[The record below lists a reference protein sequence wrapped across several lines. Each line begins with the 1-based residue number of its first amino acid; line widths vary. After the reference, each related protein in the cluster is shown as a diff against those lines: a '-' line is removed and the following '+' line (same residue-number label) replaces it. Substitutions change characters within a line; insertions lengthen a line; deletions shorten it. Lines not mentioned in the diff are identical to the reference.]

1 MGNLL
6 VDNIGANLGM
16 NRQYG
21 FFEDFLEYTTG
32 DLFSDVQADT
42 GATVAIDA
50 DGEGGL
56 VLLTTGATDNNEA
69 YLFSTRELFLFAAN
83 RPLVCEARIQY
94 AEANTDDANVLFGF
108 MDAIAANSLLDDGGG
123 PKASYSGALFY
134 KADRDTVWTVEN
146 SIGSTQKA
154 TQLTAD
160 NSLDGTTQTAGGSA
174 YQLLTIEVNPH
185 GGGSSDI
192 TFWIDDVLV
201 AKHKDQTYASATQ
214 MMVGCGVKA
223 GGANS
228 EVVTVDYINA
238 YQLR

>member
-6 VDNIGANLGM
+6 VDNIGSNLGLH
-16 NRQYG
+16 RQYG
-21 FFEDFLEYTTG
+21 FFEDFLEFVDG
-32 DLFSDVQADT
+32 DLFSKVDADS
-42 GATVAIDA
+42 GATAAIDA

-69 YLFSTRELFLFAAN
+69 YLFSTQELFKFAAN

-94 AEANTDDANVLFGF
+94 AEANTDDANVFFGF
-108 MDAIAANSLLDDGGG
+108 MDAIGANALVDDGVG
-123 PKASYSGALFY
+123 PKASYSGAVFY
-134 KADRDTVWTVEN
+134 KADGESVWSVEN
-146 SIGSTQKA
+146 SIGATQKT

-160 NSLDGTTQTAGGSA
+160 NSLDGTAQSAGGAA
-174 YQLLTIEVNPH
+174 YQTLAIEVTPH
-185 GGGSSDI
+185 GGGSCDVS
-192 TFWIDDVLV
+192 FWIDDVLV
-201 AKHKDQTYASATQ
+201 AKHKDQSYTSATQ

-228 EVVTVDYINA
+228 EVLTVDYISA

>member
-21 FFEDFLEYTTG
+21 FFEDFLEYTSG
-32 DLFSDVQADT
+32 GLFSDVQADT
-42 GATVAIDA
+42 GATVAVDA
-50 DGEGGL
+50 DGEGGV

-69 YLFSTRELFLFAAN
+69 YLFSTQELFLFAAN
-83 RPLVCEARIQY
+83 RPLVCEARVQF
-94 AEANTDDANVLFGF
+94 AEANTDDANVYFGF
-108 MDAIAANSLLDDGGG
+108 MDAIGANALVDDGAG
-123 PKASYSGALFY
+123 PKSSYSGAVIY
-134 KADRDTVWTVEN
+134 KSDGDTLWSVEN
-146 SIGSTQKA
+146 SIGSTQKT

-160 NSLDGTTQTAGGSA
+160 NSLDGSAKAAGGAA
-174 YQLLTIEVNPH
+174 YQVLAIEVNPH

-192 TFWIDDVLV
+192 SFWIDDVLV
-201 AKHKDQTYASATQ
+201 AKHKDQPYASATQ
-214 MMVGCGVKA
+214 MMVGCGIKA

-228 EVVTVDYINA
+228 EVLSVDYINA